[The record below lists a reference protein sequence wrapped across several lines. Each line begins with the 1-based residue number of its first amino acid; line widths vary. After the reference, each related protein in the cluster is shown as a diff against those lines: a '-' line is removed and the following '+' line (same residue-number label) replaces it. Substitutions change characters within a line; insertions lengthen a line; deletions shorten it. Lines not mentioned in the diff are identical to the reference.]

1 MKRVAIYVRV
11 STEEQVV
18 HWNGIQIQKDALLN
32 YVKLQGFHLEDKH
45 IFIDEWRSWAEK
57 INKNLI
63 SINILAAIV
72 CMFFYVLA
80 IK

>member
-45 IFIDEWRSWAEK
+45 IFIDEW
-57 INKNLI
+57 
-63 SINILAAIV
+63 
-72 CMFFYVLA
+72 
-80 IK
+80 